1 MMTGERGF
9 TLIEILISLAIF
21 AVVVIGALGV
31 LGAAGSGGFLESFPT
46 GLAATRVAR
55 DITAASVYLQ
65 TFNEYAM
72 GLNSSTLVAGTYI
85 ATPGATCST
94 TLTFTGSG
102 LGSPPAPPGPP
113 CNYPYQLNWQSLTVL
128 IDTPWYACFN
138 TSGIPAQCTATAPC
152 FVKYMQ
158 DPGDASCATTL
169 PSGAKKESLVRI
181 DTKLT
186 WQYCP
191 RPTACA
197 PRTLEMDRFLP

>member
-21 AVVVIGALGV
+21 AVVVVGALGI

-46 GLAATRVAR
+46 GFAATRVAR

-72 GLNSSTLVAGTYI
+72 GLNSSTLTPGTYT
-85 ATPGATCST
+85 ATPGGTCST
-94 TLTFTGSG
+94 TLTLTGSG

-113 CNYPYQLNWQSLTVL
+113 CNYPYQLNWQTLTVI
-128 IDTPWYACFN
+128 IDPPWYACFN
-138 TSGIPAQCTATAPC
+138 TSSTPAPCTATSPC
-152 FVKYMQ
+152 FVKYST
-158 DPGDASCATTL
+158 GSDASCTINNL
-169 PSGAKKESLVRI
+169 KESLVRI
-181 DTKLT
+181 DSKLT

-191 RPTACA
+191 RPTACVA
-197 PRTLEMDRFLP
+197 RTLEMDRFLP

>member
-9 TLIEILISLAIF
+9 TLIGILISLAIF
-21 AVVVIGALGV
+21 AVVVVGALGV

-72 GLNSSTLVAGTYI
+72 GLSSSTLNPGTYT
-85 ATPGATCST
+85 ATPGGTCST

-113 CNYPYQLNWQSLTVL
+113 CNYPYQLNWQTLTVV
-128 IDTPWYACFN
+128 IDPPWYACFN
-138 TSGIPAQCTATAPC
+138 TSGIPANCTAAAAC
-152 FVKYMQ
+152 FVKYRTVS
-158 DPGDASCATTL
+158 DASCAINT
-169 PSGAKKESLVRI
+169 SKESLVRI
-181 DTKLT
+181 DAKLT

-191 RPTACA
+191 RPAACTA
-197 PRTLEMDRFLP
+197 RTLEMDRFLP

>member
-55 DITAASVYLQ
+55 DITAASVYVQ

-72 GLNSSTLVAGTYI
+72 GLNSSTLVAGTYTAI
-85 ATPGATCST
+85 PGATCST
-94 TLTFTGSG
+94 TLTFPGSG
-102 LGSPPAPPGPP
+102 LGTPPAPPGPP
-113 CNYPYQLNWQSLTVL
+113 CNYPYQLNWQSVIVL
-128 IDTPWYACFN
+128 IDPPWYACFN
-138 TSGIPAQCTATAPC
+138 TSGIPPQCTGTAPC
-152 FVKYMQ
+152 FVKYSTVN
-158 DPGDASCATTL
+158 DASCSINTQ
-169 PSGAKKESLVRI
+169 KESLIRI
-181 DTKLT
+181 ETKLT

-191 RPTACA
+191 RPTACV
-197 PRTLEMDRFLP
+197 PRSLVMDRFLP

>member
-21 AVVVIGALGV
+21 AVVVVGALGI

-46 GLAATRVAR
+46 GFAATRVAR

-72 GLNSSTLVAGTYI
+72 GLTSSTLTAGTYT
-85 ATPGATCST
+85 ATPGGTCST

-113 CNYPYQLNWQSLTVL
+113 CNYPYQLNWQTL
-128 IDTPWYACFN
+128 IVVIDLPWYACFN
-138 TSGIPAQCTATAPC
+138 TSSTPAPCTATSPC
-152 FVKYMQ
+152 FVKYST
-158 DPGDASCATTL
+158 GSDASCAINT
-169 PSGAKKESLVRI
+169 SKESLVLIRA
-181 DTKLT
+181 KLA

-197 PRTLEMDRFLP
+197 ARSLEMDRFLP

>member
-21 AVVVIGALGV
+21 AVVVVGALGI

-46 GLAATRVAR
+46 GFAATRVAR

-72 GLNSSTLVAGTYI
+72 GLTSSTLTAGTYT
-85 ATPGATCST
+85 ATPGGTCST

-113 CNYPYQLNWQSLTVL
+113 CNYPYQLNWQTL
-128 IDTPWYACFN
+128 IVVIDLPWYACFN
-138 TSGIPAQCTATAPC
+138 TSSTPAPCTATSPC
-152 FVKYMQ
+152 FVKYST
-158 DPGDASCATTL
+158 GSDASCAINT
-169 PSGAKKESLVRI
+169 SKESLVLIRA
-181 DTKLT
+181 KLA

-191 RPTACA
+191 RPTACVA
-197 PRTLEMDRFLP
+197 RTLEMDRFLP

>member
-21 AVVVIGALGV
+21 AVVVVGALGV

-72 GLNSSTLVAGTYI
+72 GLTSSTLTAGTYT
-85 ATPGATCST
+85 ATPGGTCST

-113 CNYPYQLNWQSLTVL
+113 CNYPYQLNWQRLDVV
-128 IDTPWYACFN
+128 IDLPWYACFN
-138 TSGIPAQCTATAPC
+138 TSGTPLPCTATAPC
-152 FVKYMQ
+152 FVKYSKA
-158 DPGDASCATTL
+158 PGDSSCNTDTT
-169 PSGAKKESLVRI
+169 KESLVLIRA
-181 DTKLT
+181 KLA

-197 PRTLEMDRFLP
+197 ARSLEMDRFLP

>member
-21 AVVVIGALGV
+21 AVVVVGALGV

-72 GLNSSTLVAGTYI
+72 GLTSSTLTAGTYT
-85 ATPGATCST
+85 ATPGGTCST

-113 CNYPYQLNWQSLTVL
+113 CNYPYQLNWQTLTVV
-128 IDTPWYACFN
+128 IDPPWYACFN
-138 TSGIPAQCTATAPC
+138 TSSTPAPCTATSPC
-152 FVKYMQ
+152 FVKYST
-158 DPGDASCATTL
+158 GSDASCAINT
-169 PSGAKKESLVRI
+169 SKESLVLIRA
-181 DTKLT
+181 KLA

-191 RPTACA
+191 RPTACVA
-197 PRTLEMDRFLP
+197 RTLEMDRFLP

>member
-72 GLNSSTLVAGTYI
+72 GLNSSTLTAGTYS

-113 CNYPYQLNWQSLTVL
+113 CNYPYQLNWQTLTVV
-128 IDTPWYACFN
+128 IDPPWYACFN
-138 TSGIPAQCTATAPC
+138 TSGTPLPCTATAPC
-152 FVKYMQ
+152 FVKYSK
-158 DPGDASCATTL
+158 ASDSSCNTDTT
-169 PSGAKKESLVRI
+169 KESLVLI
-181 DTKLT
+181 DAKLA

-191 RPTACA
+191 RPTACVA
-197 PRTLEMDRFLP
+197 RTLEMDRFLP

>member
-21 AVVVIGALGV
+21 AVVVVGALGV

-72 GLNSSTLVAGTYI
+72 GLNSSTLTAGTYS

-113 CNYPYQLNWQSLTVL
+113 CNYPYQLNWQTLKVV
-128 IDTPWYACFN
+128 IDPPWYACFN
-138 TSGIPAQCTATAPC
+138 TSGTPLPCTATAPC
-152 FVKYMQ
+152 FVKYSKA
-158 DPGDASCATTL
+158 PGDSSCNTDTT
-169 PSGAKKESLVRI
+169 KESLVLI
-181 DTKLT
+181 DAKLT

-191 RPTACA
+191 RPTACVA
-197 PRTLEMDRFLP
+197 RTLEMDRFLP